1 MVRIGFFFF
10 FFGIGKDIYSK
21 PGPSVHHPSP
31 PQKLQGRDYGWGSDS
46 TKEHESAQSEPT
58 QQWAWAKQLECPY
71 SIHMRACPEI
81 KQQI

>member
-1 MVRIGFFFF
+1 MDGDQIL
-10 FFGIGKDIYSK
+10 
-21 PGPSVHHPSP
+21 
-31 PQKLQGRDYGWGSDS
+31 QKNMNQPN
-46 TKEHESAQSEPT
+46 HEPT